1 MKLVSSLLTLV
12 IFHTFFYC
20 SIVNYEHAFVCLNV
34 TEFVSLDFTL
44 FAWMLQNLFVCLD
57 VAELVCLLGFYFVWV
72 DVAELVCLLGF
83 YFVWVDV
90 AELIC
95 LSGFYFDFTGSIMV
109 RRRSINIFSSNHT
122 QLFSGIAVLKIF
134 IKFTEKYQ

>member
-72 DVAELVCLLGF
+72 DVAELVCL
-83 YFVWVDV
+83 
-90 AELIC
+90 
-95 LSGFYFDFTGSIMV
+95 SGFCLDFTGSIMV
-109 RRRSINIFSSNHT
+109 RRRSINIFSSKHT
-122 QLFSGIAVLKIF
+122 QLFSGIAVLKIL

>member
-72 DVAELVCLLGF
+72 DVAELVCLPGF
-83 YFVWVDV
+83 Y
-90 AELIC
+90 L
-95 LSGFYFDFTGSIMV
+95 DFTGSIMV
-109 RRRSINIFSSNHT
+109 RRRSINIFSSKHT
-122 QLFSGIAVLKIF
+122 QLFSGIAVLKIL

>member
-57 VAELVCLLGFYFVWV
+57 VAELVCLLGFYFAWV
-72 DVAELVCLLGF
+72 DVAELVCL
-83 YFVWVDV
+83 
-90 AELIC
+90 
-95 LSGFYFDFTGSIMV
+95 SGFDLDFTGSIMV
-109 RRRSINIFSSNHT
+109 RRRSINIFSSKHT
-122 QLFSGIAVLKIF
+122 QLFSGIAVLKIL

>member
-57 VAELVCLLGFYFVWV
+57 VAELVCLLGFYFAWV
-72 DVAELVCLLGF
+72 DVAELVCL
-83 YFVWVDV
+83 
-90 AELIC
+90 
-95 LSGFYFDFTGSIMV
+95 SGFYLDFTGSIMV
-109 RRRSINIFSSNHT
+109 RRRSINIFSSKHT
-122 QLFSGIAVLKIF
+122 QLFSGIAVLKIL

>member
-1 MKLVSSLLTLV
+1 MNLVSSLLTLG
-12 IFHTFFYC
+12 IFHTF
-20 SIVNYEHAFVCLNV
+20 IVNSEHAFVCLNV
-34 TEFVSLDFTL
+34 TECVSLDFTLFAWMLQNLFVCLDFTL

-57 VAELVCLLGFYFVWV
+57 VAELACLLGFYFVWV
-72 DVAELVCLLGF
+72 DVAELVCL
-83 YFVWVDV
+83 
-90 AELIC
+90 
-95 LSGFYFDFTGSIMV
+95 SGFYLDFTGSIMV

>member
-72 DVAELVCLLGF
+72 DVAELVCF
-83 YFVWVDV
+83 
-90 AELIC
+90 
-95 LSGFYFDFTGSIMV
+95 SGFCLDFTGSIMV

>member
-72 DVAELVCLLGF
+72 DVAELVCL
-83 YFVWVDV
+83 
-90 AELIC
+90 
-95 LSGFYFDFTGSIMV
+95 SGFYLDFTESIMV
-109 RRRSINIFSSNHT
+109 RRRSINIFSSKHT
-122 QLFSGIAVLKIF
+122 QLFSGIAVLKIL

>member
-72 DVAELVCLLGF
+72 DVAELVCL
-83 YFVWVDV
+83 
-90 AELIC
+90 
-95 LSGFYFDFTGSIMV
+95 SGFYLDFTGSIMV
-109 RRRSINIFSSNHT
+109 RRRSINIFSSKHT
-122 QLFSGIAVLKIF
+122 QLFSGIAVLKIL